1 MNPRQPGAPEP
12 EPGAAGAAPE
22 PAFSGRSA
30 AGLPSER
37 PDSHS
42 GAPRLD
48 SDSGPT
54 GGAGYFL
61 DRFFRIRAAGSTP
74 RIEIEAGI
82 TTFLTMAYIIVV
94 NPSVLH
100 SAGVPFEG
108 ALFATCVAAAVG
120 SLVMGLVANY
130 PFALA
135 PGMGLNA
142 YFAYAVVKGLGL
154 PWQVALGA
162 VFLSGAA
169 FVVLT
174 LGRIRALVVDAI
186 PRSLKTSTAAGIG
199 LFIAFIGL
207 RNAGVV
213 APNPS
218 TFVTLGN
225 IASPG
230 TLLSLL
236 GLVLTAALLARG
248 HRSAIILGI
257 LGVSAAAIALGL
269 SPMPRGVVSAP
280 DVHSTFL
287 HLDIVGALR
296 LGALEVIFVFL
307 FVDLFDTVGSTVGLA
322 EQAGFVDAQGRIP
335 RINRALMADSTAT
348 VVGSLLGTSTVVTY
362 IESAAGI
369 SQGGR
374 TGLVA
379 VVVALLFLLAMF
391 FAPIAGAIP
400 GIATAPALVVVGA
413 LMMRSARTVAWDDMT
428 EAVPAFLT
436 MIGMPLTFSVANGL
450 ALGFISFPLVKVLAG
465 RAREVTWLTYLLAA
479 IFLLRYVYLGAE

>member
-1 MNPRQPGAPEP
+1 MATSPPQHPESESRRALP
-12 EPGAAGAAPE
+12 EAASP
-22 PAFSGRSA
+22 SGF
-30 AGLPSER
+30 LER
-37 PDSHS
+37 LFH
-42 GAPRLD
+42 
-48 SDSGPT
+48 
-54 GGAGYFL
+54 
-61 DRFFRIRAAGSTP
+61 IRAAGSTP
-74 RIEIEAGI
+74 RIEIEAGV

-100 SAGVPFEG
+100 SAGVPFAG

-120 SLVMGLVANY
+120 SLVMGLLANY

-142 YFAYAVVKGLGL
+142 YFAYAVVQGMGL
-154 PWQVALGA
+154 PWPVALGA
-162 VFLSGAA
+162 VFLSGVA
-169 FVVLT
+169 FVILT

-186 PRSLKTSTAAGIG
+186 PRALKTATAAGIG

-213 APNPS
+213 AASPA

-225 IASPG
+225 LASPG
-230 TLLSLL
+230 TLLALA
-236 GLVLTAALLARG
+236 GLIVTAALLARG
-248 HRSAIILGI
+248 NRSAIILGI
-257 LGVSAAAIALGL
+257 VGVTAVAMAVGIAPLPTGL
-269 SPMPRGVVSAP
+269 VSLP
-280 DVHSTFL
+280 DVHSTVL
-287 HLDIVGALR
+287 KLDVGGALK

-335 RINRALMADSTAT
+335 RINRALMADSVAT

-369 SQGGR
+369 SEGGR

-379 VVVALLFLLAMF
+379 VVAAVLFLAAVF

-413 LMMRSARTVAWDDMT
+413 LMMRPARTIAWDDMT
-428 EAVPAFLT
+428 DAVPAFLT

-450 ALGFISFPLVKVLAG
+450 ALGFISYPIIKVLAG
-465 RAREVTWLTYLLAA
+465 RGREVSWLTYALAA
-479 IFLLRYVYLGAE
+479 IFLLRYVWLGSE